1 MICEERQMGKSRRLG
16 GENVQLYVKTIGACC
31 IMAASLLMGMQIDKG
46 MKHKC
51 ILLREMYDLLAFL
64 EKEMTFHRSPV
75 PEALQNAAQQCTT
88 ELSDVLKETASGT
101 VRREGK
107 VFADIWRNALE
118 QCIPPQILTEEEK
131 SAFREAADADTIMQR
146 TMLQKHAERFKNMYQ
161 RELERYQEKSALT
174 RRLSTSAG
182 IFLIIVLL

>member
-1 MICEERQMGKSRRLG
+1 MGKSRRLG

-88 ELSDVLKETASGT
+88 ELFDVLKETASGT

-118 QCIPPQILTEEEK
+118 QCIPPKILTEEEK
-131 SAFREAADADTIMQR
+131 FAFREAADALCNADTIMQR

>member
-1 MICEERQMGKSRRLG
+1 M
-16 GENVQLYVKTIGACC
+16 QLYVKTIGACC

-131 SAFREAADADTIMQR
+131 SAFREAADA
-146 TMLQKHAERFKNMYQ
+146 ERFKNMYQ